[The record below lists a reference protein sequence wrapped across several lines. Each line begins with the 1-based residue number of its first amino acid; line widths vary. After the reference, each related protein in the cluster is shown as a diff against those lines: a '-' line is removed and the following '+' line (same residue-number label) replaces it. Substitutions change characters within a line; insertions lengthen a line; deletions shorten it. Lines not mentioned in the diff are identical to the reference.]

1 MKKTLK
7 VLLFLLGISVVAQA
21 ETVSTEMN
29 EADKKEAMKILDRM
43 RDKIEKAEKERAKE
57 EARLVK
63 EKAEAEKK
71 AQEEAERIAREQAEA
86 ERQAMEAQ
94 AQAQKVMEEA
104 QEKVVEE
111 QVKAAETSEVV
122 IATPVEEKVVI
133 EEIKPETEEQ
143 RIERINKTI
152 AEKRKA
158 EKKAKPKTK
167 TAFEKLE
174 KTKEEALTKL
184 DFYERV
190 VRSVARE
197 EKEIKE
203 YTEITEGK

>member
-21 ETVSTEMN
+21 ETVPTEMN
-29 EADKKEAMKILDRM
+29 EADKKEAIKILNRM

-57 EARLVK
+57 EARLAK

-71 AQEEAERIAREQAEA
+71 AQEETERIAKEQAVEA

-94 AQAQKVMEEA
+94 KKV
-104 QEKVVEE
+104 
-111 QVKAAETSEVV
+111 AETVQAVGTTEIVPEV
-122 IATPVEEKVVI
+122 APVEEKAAI

-158 EKKAKPKTK
+158 EKKAKTK

>member
-21 ETVSTEMN
+21 ETVPTEMN
-29 EADKKEAMKILDRM
+29 ETDKKEAIKILNRM

-57 EARLVK
+57 EARLAK
-63 EKAEAEKK
+63 EKAEAERK
-71 AQEEAERIAREQAEA
+71 AQEETERIAKEQAVEA

-94 AQAQKVMEEA
+94 KKV
-104 QEKVVEE
+104 
-111 QVKAAETSEVV
+111 AETVQAVGTTEIVPEV
-122 IATPVEEKVVI
+122 APVEEKAVI

-158 EKKAKPKTK
+158 EKKAKPK

>member
-21 ETVSTEMN
+21 ETVPTEMN
-29 EADKKEAMKILDRM
+29 EADKKEAIKILNRM

-57 EARLVK
+57 EARLAK

-71 AQEEAERIAREQAEA
+71 AQEETERIAKEQAVEA

-94 AQAQKVMEEA
+94 KKV
-104 QEKVVEE
+104 
-111 QVKAAETSEVV
+111 AETVQAVGTTEIVPEV
-122 IATPVEEKVVI
+122 APVEEKAVI

-158 EKKAKPKTK
+158 EKKAKPK

>member
-21 ETVSTEMN
+21 ETVPTEMN
-29 EADKKEAMKILDRM
+29 EADKKEAMKILERM

-57 EARLVK
+57 EARLAK

-71 AQEEAERIAREQAEA
+71 AQEEAERLAREQAEA

-94 AQAQKVMEEA
+94 AQAQKAMEEA
-104 QEKVVEE
+104 QAKVVEE
-111 QVKAAETSEVV
+111 QVQGAETSEVV
-122 IATPVEEKVVI
+122 IEATPVEEKVVI

-143 RIERINKTI
+143 RIERINKII

-158 EKKAKPKTK
+158 EKKVKPR

-197 EKEIKE
+197 ENEIKG

>member
-1 MKKTLK
+1 
-7 VLLFLLGISVVAQA
+7 
-21 ETVSTEMN
+21 
-29 EADKKEAMKILDRM
+29 
-43 RDKIEKAEKERAKE
+43 
-57 EARLVK
+57 
-63 EKAEAEKK
+63 
-71 AQEEAERIAREQAEA
+71 
-86 ERQAMEAQ
+86 MEAQ

-158 EKKAKPKTK
+158 EKKAKPKT
-167 TAFEKLE
+167 AFEKLE